1 MLTTQMFYWGAMSLV
16 ASGYNYRRSA
26 EDMMAE
32 ELGVEIENVGDT
44 SAARDKILIYQV

>member
-16 ASGYNYRRSA
+16 ASGYNYRGSA

-32 ELGVEIENVGDT
+32 ELENVGDT